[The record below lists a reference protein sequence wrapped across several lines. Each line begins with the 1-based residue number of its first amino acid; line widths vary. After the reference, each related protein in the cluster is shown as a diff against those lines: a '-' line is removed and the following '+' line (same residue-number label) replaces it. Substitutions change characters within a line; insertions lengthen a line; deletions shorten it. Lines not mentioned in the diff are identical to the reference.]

1 MRFLAIDFGERR
13 IGLAISDPAGAFA
26 LPLSTLTRTND
37 ADAVR
42 DIAAIVASEE
52 VGELIVG
59 EPRNLDGSRGP
70 AAERCRRFADRLR
83 TATGLPVAMTDEALT
98 TVEAAARLRAAGVD
112 PRRHPERLDAAAAQV
127 LLEEVLARRAAGA
140 RGRG

>member
-1 MRFLAIDFGERR
+1 PVRVARACSFAVRFWP
-13 IGLAISDPAGAFA
+13 SP
-26 LPLSTLTRTND
+26 TRT
-37 ADAVR
+37 APSAVR

-70 AAERCRRFADRLR
+70 AGERWRPFADRLR

-112 PRRHPERLDAAAAQV
+112 PRRHPERL
-127 LLEEVLARRAAGA
+127 
-140 RGRG
+140 